1 MRYRI
6 TTIIG
11 TRPEA
16 IKMAPVVL
24 ALRNS
29 GLFRT
34 DLIATGQH
42 LELFDEAL
50 RPFALKPDHRLD
62 FTLKGCTPEIMAEA
76 IGTSLIPLLEMLA
89 PDLVLVQGDT
99 SSAFAAA
106 CTADSLGIP
115 IGHVEA
121 GLRSHDLDRPWPEEG
136 NRIAIDRISTLLFAP
151 SPGAMANIRT
161 DPRIKGA
168 AHLTGNSGIDALC
181 LLRPRAGPRPRDSGQ
196 TPILVTIHRRETIG
210 AQHRAICSALRD
222 IAARGDVSIT
232 IPLHPN
238 PEVRNVISAEL
249 AGHAG
254 IRLVE
259 PLSYPEMIAHM
270 AAAHLNL
277 SDSGGVQEEAPAL
290 GVPLLILREVTERPE
305 AIACGGARLTGTDP
319 EAILMETERLLDD
332 PDAHR
337 TMARPRFPFGR
348 GDASSR
354 IVTVTENY
362 FGAQNVT

>member
-1 MRYRI
+1 LRYRI

-270 AAAHLNL
+270 AAAHLIL

-354 IVTVTENY
+354 IVTVIENY